1 MPLGCAD
8 VQESLGRHHSI
19 PGRAAGVNTALGL
32 GLALAL
38 TLALGLAWGHTVRLS
53 RGQKE
58 RWSEIW

>member
-32 GLALAL
+32 ALALA
-38 TLALGLAWGHTVRLS
+38 LALGLALGHTVRLS